1 MTQTINF
8 QATTDSIEK
17 FENVLRQNG
26 LGLSI
31 AQVHG
36 TLAGLVCLGHSK
48 GNFQQWSHLLIPGHP
63 TQSLLD
69 TIFTLIYFTHDSLES
84 TEFKFRPILCSASDL
99 LERVESLGAWCLGFS
114 VGLELNSMKQTTT
127 YSEDAEHF
135 LSDISEIS
143 LVEASTDDDESE
155 RAFYELE
162 EYVKVGVQLIYEEF
176 SSSALVNTTAG

>member
-8 QATTDSIEK
+8 QATTDSIKK
-17 FENVLRQNG
+17 FENVLQQNG
-26 LGLSI
+26 LDLSI

-48 GNFQQWSHLLIPGHP
+48 GNFQKWGHLLVPDHP

-69 TIFTLIYFTHDSLES
+69 TIFNLIYFTHDCLES
-84 TEFKFRPILCSASDL
+84 PEFKFRPILCSEIGL
-99 LERVESLGAWCLGFS
+99 LERVESLGDWCLGFTI
-114 VGLELNSMKQTTT
+114 GLELNSIKQTKT

-143 LVEASTDDDESE
+143 LVETSTDDDDSE
-155 RAFYELE
+155 RAFCELE